1 MNALRA
7 DQIGSLLRPPELIE
21 AWGQLFTGRITPAQL
36 EAVEDRSIEAA
47 LEGQKRA
54 GIDVYTDGEFRRIV
68 YLTSLA
74 QAVDG
79 FVMEKSEPLP
89 WKATGQA
96 VPREMEELELPV
108 ATQRLKLKFRVNGK
122 ESAFMRAHAPGPF
135 KITMPS
141 PLHYLVNTWKPG
153 VSDAAYATP
162 YDLLWDIARILAEEA
177 GQLAREGVPYVQLD
191 APTYTWFADPT
202 LD

>member
-68 YLTSLA
+68 YLTSLV

-79 FVMEKSEPLP
+79 LVMEKSEPLP
-89 WKATGQA
+89 
-96 VPREMEELELPV
+96 
-108 ATQRLKLKFRVNGK
+108 
-122 ESAFMRAHAPGPF
+122 
-135 KITMPS
+135 
-141 PLHYLVNTWKPG
+141 
-153 VSDAAYATP
+153 
-162 YDLLWDIARILAEEA
+162 
-177 GQLAREGVPYVQLD
+177 
-191 APTYTWFADPT
+191 
-202 LD
+202 